1 MKTILII
8 DDNKENRLQIKSI
21 IAKINE
27 KYNIIEAIDS
37 STALHALQNE
47 VIDLVFVDIM
57 LPDKSGPM
65 LCSVL
70 KDQRRFIPIIAISA
84 HDENAKLRER
94 ILQAGADDI
103 IRKPFI
109 EEVIQM
115 RVKSYL
121 RFKENNDRLIEKEKQ
136 TLALTL
142 AVTASHEI
150 NQPLMILKGNIDLLK
165 LKIDKNE
172 YSNSIAKY
180 LEKIDTSVN
189 RITEILAKFNNLRD
203 SNLIFDEYIEDSGEM
218 VLNLKKTKTPDNK

>member
-8 DDNKENRLQIKSI
+8 DDNKDNRIQISEI
-21 IAKINE
+21 IDKMDEDYTIL
-27 KYNIIEAIDS
+27 EANDS
-37 STALHALQNE
+37 NSALEMLNRQK
-47 VIDLVFVDIM
+47 IDLVFIDIM
-57 LPDKSGPM
+57 LPGKSGPM
-65 LCSVL
+65 LCVVL
-70 KDQRRFIPIIAISA
+70 KEQRRFVPIIAIST
-84 HDENAKLRER
+84 HDDNKMIREN
-94 ILQAGADDI
+94 ILTAGADDI

-115 RVKSYL
+115 RVRSYL

-172 YSNSIAKY
+172 YSNSISKY
-180 LEKIDTSVN
+180 LDHIDTSIN

-203 SNLIFDEYIEDSGEM
+203 SNLIFDEYIEDSAEM
-218 VLNLKKTKTPDNK
+218 VFILKSTKDKS